1 MCNGAQLASAD
12 LVAANDVEQ
21 DKILFVIHFVVKII
35 TSPFFFIPVILLIII
50 AIISNN
56 QKKKRMRKK
65 RLNQLKHNKQ
75 RGVSRTPDRNAAR
88 TEIRESETKGSN
100 SRYTER

>member
-1 MCNGAQLASAD
+1 M
-12 LVAANDVEQ
+12 
-21 DKILFVIHFVVKII
+21 KII
-35 TSPFFFIPVILLIII
+35 TSPFFFIPVILLVIS
-50 AIISNN
+50 AIISII
-56 QKKKRMRKK
+56 KRKTHEKK